1 MNRRPRTRQRD
12 ERGAVAVMVGF
23 LTIVLFTV
31 AAFAVDLGQ
40 AYVKKRDVQTTV
52 DFAALAGG
60 GVQGANLPETPV
72 GACWYGNKAGATQPA
87 IKDTA
92 DYLDEHQVWAGT
104 TTPAQLVDCDL
115 SNGEAAYGRFV
126 KDSTGVHLAPDNNQM
141 SVIAPQRHVTFQ
153 FGRVA
158 DVSGVDV
165 SAQATIQIKSPL
177 IKTLPFYAF
186 SGCDYGTQTIAQPTN
201 GHAAEIIMLSHA
213 SETNAATLTSM
224 TTNPFTNPASVPLDV
239 IDPNDIVTITGTS
252 LTNVTDIGFFE
263 SGVATTGPEPE
274 VVSIGSTLS
283 HNDTQIQ
290 LHLPSNV
297 KGVQDV
303 WYVRVKIGG
312 QWSKATHPSGSD
324 TILDAL
330 PLQVG
335 SPTLTCGQGSSAG
348 NFGTLLLSNSAG
360 PTGQAANI
368 AYNIAVGLEHPVGPY
383 PADPVTGTKPPLCT
397 NAGVAPSRKLWPLD
411 GTNCVDTKTGLDLNA
426 AQAGFLDGVG
436 TKPGRLRNVTDGGCA
451 ANGIPATTSS
461 MRTEADTP
469 ITKPY
474 SINNDS
480 LSCFFTNDTVN
491 IGDIASASYNGG
503 AVLSPAIY
511 DSSRFALVPVFAT
524 QPSNGGSQLYTIVD
538 MRPAFITDQ
547 LASATKSSPV
557 TSHNG
562 VTLGNNGQ
570 HDIASVQIVF
580 FSKNALPPPPEG
592 EQLFDYT
599 GSGIKQVVLAD

>member
-1 MNRRPRTRQRD
+1 MSKRRERD

-31 AAFAVDLGQ
+31 AAFTVDFGQ
-40 AYVKKRDVQTTV
+40 AYVKKRAVQTTV

-60 GVQGANLPETPV
+60 GPGGANLPGSTV
-72 GACWYGNKAGATQPA
+72 GTCWYGNQAGASQQA
-87 IKDTA
+87 IVDTA
-92 DYLDEHQVWAGT
+92 AYLGEHQAWAGT
-104 TTPAQLVDCDL
+104 TTAAQLVDCDL
-115 SNGEAAYGRFV
+115 RNGEASYGRFA
-126 KDSTGVHLAPDNNQM
+126 KDSTGFHLIADPNQL
-141 SVIAPQRHVTFQ
+141 SVIAPQRHVDFQ

-165 SAQATIQIKSPL
+165 NAQATVQIKSPL

-201 GHAAEIIMLSHA
+201 GHAAEIIMLSHP
-213 SETNAATLTSM
+213 SETNAATLTSL
-224 TTNPFTNPASVPLDV
+224 TTNPFTSPSASVPLNV
-239 IDPNDIVTITGTS
+239 ADPNDIVTITGTNLGS
-252 LTNVTDIGFFE
+252 VTDVGFFE
-263 SGVATTGPEPE
+263 SGVATTGPEP
-274 VVSIGSTLS
+274 VVASIGSTIS
-283 HNDTQIQ
+283 HSATQIQ

-297 KGVQDV
+297 KSVQDV

-312 QWSKATHPSGSD
+312 SWSKATHQSGSD

-360 PTGQAANI
+360 PSGQAANI
-368 AYNIAVGLEHPVGPY
+368 AYNIAAGLQRPIGPY
-383 PADPVTGTKPPLCT
+383 PADSLGNRPPLCT
-397 NAGVAPSRKLWPLD
+397 SAGIAPSRLIWPAS

-426 AQAGFLDGVG
+426 AQMGFLDGVG
-436 TKPGRLRNVTDGGCA
+436 SKPGRLRNVTDGGCA
-451 ANGIPATTSS
+451 TTGIPVTTSS
-461 MRTEADTP
+461 MLTENNTA

-480 LSCFFTNDTVN
+480 LSCFFTNDSVN
-491 IGDIASASYNGG
+491 IGDIASGSYSGG
-503 AVLSPAIY
+503 PVLSQSIY
-511 DSSRFALVPVFAT
+511 DSARFALVPVFAV
-524 QPSNGGSQLYTIVD
+524 QPSNGGSQMYTIVD
-538 MRPAFITDQ
+538 MRPAYITDQ
-547 LASATKSSPV
+547 LMSATRTSTV

-562 VTLGNNGQ
+562 ITLSDNGQ

-580 FSKNALPPPPEG
+580 FNRGALPPPPEG
-592 EQLFDYT
+592 GDLFDYA
-599 GSGIKQVVLAD
+599 GSGLKQVVLVD